1 MIGDLF
7 SVALYN
13 PLYNGLI
20 FLISVVPYADVGIAV
35 IILTIAVRFFLLPL
49 SMKAVKTQALVRG
62 LESDLSQLREKFKD
76 NKQEQARRT
85 MELYRE
91 KGINPF
97 SSFLLLFIQIPIIFA
112 LYWVFFRG
120 GLPVV
125 NLDILYSFISVP
137 DRINTQFIGLI
148 DILERNAPLAIL
160 AGVTQFFQI
169 KLSMPKRKKLKS
181 KTPSLKE
188 DLARSFSFQMRYVL
202 PVIVVVIAY
211 VISAAVA
218 LYWTVSNIV
227 SIAQELFVLKRLR
240 QQKES
245 ESQTQTKEQIKA

>member
-1 MIGDLF
+1 MIGDIF
-7 SVALYN
+7 SVVLYN
-13 PLYNGLI
+13 PLYNGLV
-20 FLISVVPYADVGIAV
+20 FLISVVPFADVGIAV
-35 IILTIAVRFFLLPL
+35 VILTIAVRFILLPL
-49 SMKAVKTQALVRG
+49 SMKAVKTQALVRSM
-62 LESDLSQLREKFKD
+62 ESELSQLREKFKD
-76 NKQEQARRT
+76 NRQEQARHT
-85 MELYRE
+85 MELYKE

-120 GLPVV
+120 GLPEI
-125 NLDILYSFISVP
+125 NLEILYSFVSEP
-137 DRINTQFIGLI
+137 EEINTQFLGVI
-148 DILERNAPLAIL
+148 DILERNAPLALL
-160 AGVTQFFQI
+160 AGITQFFQI
-169 KLSMPKRKKLKS
+169 RLSMPKRKKRVDNPTLKD
-181 KTPSLKE
+181 

-240 QQKES
+240 QQKK
-245 ESQTQTKEQIKA
+245 KEVQQKT